1 MGAKHFGARVTRLED
16 PALLAGRGRFVD
28 DVKLPG
34 LLHACFVR
42 SPHAHA
48 MVRGIDIE
56 PAMAMAGVHAVLAAD
71 DLPGPMRTEPMPML
85 LPNPAIAAARTQT
98 ALAREE
104 VCYVGQPVAV
114 VIADTRYIAED
125 AAAAIVVDYDV
136 LNAVGDCRNAIKDD
150 APRAHSDL
158 ESNVVSQFPLAY
170 GDIDAAFADATHV
183 FNEVIWQHRGGG
195 MAIETRAVLASHDPV
210 TDFLTVWSGTQTP
223 HIGRRMLADL
233 LDRDLEAIRMIAPD
247 VGGGF
252 GPKAIFYPE
261 EAVIP
266 AAALKLGRPV
276 KWIEDRREHFLCA
289 TQERDQ
295 YWDMAIAVDTDGGI
309 LGVRGR
315 MLHDSGAFVPWGII
329 MPYIAGVTVPGPYV
343 IPAYQLETIVVLTN
357 KVPTTPVRGAGRP
370 QAVFAMERLLDRV
383 ARELQIDRAE
393 VRRRNFIKPEQ
404 MPYEVGLLFRDGK
417 PLIYDSGDYPKGQET
432 ALALAEYESFRE
444 RQRAALDQGRLIGI
458 GLGNYV
464 EGTGLGPFEGVTVR
478 VLPSGKVAV
487 ATGATNQGQ
496 GTRTTLSQIVAEQIG
511 CRLED
516 IVMTIGD
523 TGAIAQ
529 GVGAFAS
536 RQAVNAGCSAL
547 IAGQAVRT
555 QLIALAARA
564 LGVDETDIDLDD
576 GQAIAATGNRPTIP
590 FGELSRL
597 AQGIPGVSLPAG
609 QAAGLEHTAYYTPSQ
624 AAYCSGTHV
633 AEVEVDYMTGGVKI
647 LKYSVAHDSG
657 RVINPMIVDGQ
668 VQGGVAHGI
677 GNALL
682 EWMQYDENAQ
692 PLTTTF
698 ADYMLPTATDV
709 PTCAIAH
716 VETVNPLNPLGVKG
730 AGEGGTIPAPA
741 AIIAAIED
749 ALSPFNVHFAE
760 TPLTPERIVAAL
772 RAAGAYEGL
781 SAA

>member
-1 MGAKHFGARVTRLED
+1 MGAKYFGARVTRLED
-16 PALLAGRGRFVD
+16 PALVAGHGRFVD

-48 MVRGIDIE
+48 KLGTIDSKVAMVM
-56 PAMAMAGVHAVLAAD
+56 PGVHAVITAN
-71 DLPGPMRTEPMPML
+71 DLPDTMRHAPLPML
-85 LPNPAIAAARTQT
+85 LPNPTIVAACTQH
-98 ALAREE
+98 ALPRDE
-104 VCYVGQPVAV
+104 VNYVGQAVAV
-114 VIADTRYIAED
+114 VIADSRYIAED
-125 AAAAIVVDYDV
+125 AAAALIVHYDV
-136 LNAVGDCRNAIKDD
+136 LPAAADCRAAIVNG
-150 APRAHSDL
+150 APHVHSTL
-158 ESNVVSQFPLAY
+158 NSNTVSTFRLAY
-170 GDIDAAFADATHV
+170 GDIDSAFSGAAQVFAEQV
-183 FNEVIWQHRGGG
+183 WQHRGGG
-195 MAIETRAVLASHDPV
+195 MAIETRAVLASHDPLS
-210 TDFLTVWSGTQTP
+210 DLLTVWSGTQTP
-223 HIGRRMLADL
+223 HIGRRMMADL
-233 LDRDLEAIRMIAPD
+233 LGRELESIRVIAPD

-295 YWDMAIAVDTDGGI
+295 YWDVSIAVDADGKIRGI
-309 LGVRGR
+309 RGR
-315 MLHDSGAFVPWGII
+315 MLHDTGAYIPWGIV
-329 MPYIAGVTVPGPYV
+329 MPYIAASTVPGPYV
-343 IPAYQLETIVVLTN
+343 VPAYQLETTVALTN

-370 QAVFAMERLLDRV
+370 QAVFMMERLLDRV
-383 ARELQIDRAE
+383 ARELDLDRAE
-393 VRRRNFIKPEQ
+393 VRRRNFIRPEQ
-404 MPYEVGLLFRDGK
+404 MPYEVGLIFRDGK
-417 PLIYDSGDYPKGQET
+417 PLVYDSGDYPQGQ
-432 ALALAEYESFRE
+432 
-444 RQRAALDQGRLIGI
+444 QAALNLADYENFRTRQKSARDAGRFI
-458 GLGNYV
+458 GLGFGNYV

-496 GTRTTLSQIVAEQIG
+496 GTRTTLSQIVAEHVG
-511 CRLED
+511 CRLGD
-516 IVMTIGD
+516 IVMSIGD

-547 IAGQAVRT
+547 LAGQAVR
-555 QLIALAARA
+555 QQIIALAART
-564 LGVDETDIDLDD
+564 LGVSETDIDLED
-576 GQAIAATGNRPTIP
+576 GQAIAQGGNKPSIG
-590 FGELSRL
+590 FGELARL

-609 QAAGLEHTAYYTPSQ
+609 QAAGLEHTAYYTPQQ
-624 AAYCSGTHV
+624 AAYCSGSHV
-633 AEVEVDYMTGGVKI
+633 AEVEVDVMTGGIKI
-647 LKYSVAHDSG
+647 LKYSVAHDAG
-657 RVINPMIVDGQ
+657 RVINPLIVDGQ

-682 EWMQYDENAQ
+682 EWMQYDANAQ
-692 PLTTTF
+692 PLTTSF

-709 PTCAIAH
+709 PTCSIAH

-741 AIIAAIED
+741 AIIGAIED
-749 ALSPFNVHFAE
+749 ALSPFGVHFAE

-772 RAAGAYEGL
+772 RAAGAYEKL
-781 SAA
+781 FAA